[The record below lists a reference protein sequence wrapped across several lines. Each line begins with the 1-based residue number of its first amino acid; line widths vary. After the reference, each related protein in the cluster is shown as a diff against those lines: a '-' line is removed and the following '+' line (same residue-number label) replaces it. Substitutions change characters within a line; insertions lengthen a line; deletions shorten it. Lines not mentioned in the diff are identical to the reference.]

1 MTLEKISNELKLTK
15 VYEFNEK
22 EDVKHGYVCDLLSEV
37 MGKAPQNTIWVTV
50 QSHLNI
56 IAVAVIVG
64 IKAIIITNSHKVD
77 EKTIKKAK
85 EENVGIYYSNDNSF
99 IVSGK
104 LYSIGIK

>member
-1 MTLEKISNELKLTK
+1 MTLEKIRNELKLVK
-15 VYEFNEK
+15 AYDFNEK
-22 EDVKHGYVCDLLSEV
+22 EEVEHGYVCDLLSEV

-64 IKAIIITNSHKVD
+64 IKAIVVTNSHKVD

-85 EENVGIYYSNDNSF
+85 EENIGIYYSDDNSF
-99 IVSGK
+99 IISGR